1 MRGTVPSCPQ
11 RRRSSVA
18 MPARALVLVLD
29 GGKAS
34 ERDASSLAGD
44 ASARDAFD
52 QLGGEIGDRVH
63 GGSRQL

>member
-1 MRGTVPSCPQ
+1 
-11 RRRSSVA
+11 
-18 MPARALVLVLD
+18 MPAGALVLVLD

-34 ERDASSLAGD
+34 DERDASSLAGD

-63 GGSRQL
+63 GGGRQL